1 MVATMRSSTAQKQ
14 WATARDWAERRSV
27 ILELYI
33 RQGKTLEDVV
43 AIMEEKYS
51 FFAT

>member
-1 MVATMRSSTAQKQ
+1 MRPGASQKQ
-14 WATARDWAERRSV
+14 WATAKDWAERRSI